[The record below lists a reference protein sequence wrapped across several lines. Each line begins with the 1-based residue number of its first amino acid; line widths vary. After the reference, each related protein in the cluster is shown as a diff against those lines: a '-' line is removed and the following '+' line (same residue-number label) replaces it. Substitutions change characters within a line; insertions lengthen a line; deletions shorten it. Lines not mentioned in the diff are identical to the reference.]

1 MGSEVD
7 CSGVSRAVWLVKV
20 KQLYFQYFRAFKLFQ
35 AVAQMVSNVTCSTIC
50 LAYELSI
57 SLVILL
63 SDIFPQVPKYL
74 SNIWME
80 NTDPSGIV
88 GSLQITK

>member
-20 KQLYFQYFRAFKLFQ
+20 KQLYFRAFKLFQ
-35 AVAQMVSNVTCSTIC
+35 AVAQMGSNVTCSTIC

>member
-1 MGSEVD
+1 MD

-20 KQLYFQYFRAFKLFQ
+20 KQLYFRAFKLSRKCDQ
-35 AVAQMVSNVTCSTIC
+35 ALN
-50 LAYELSI
+50 YELSI
-57 SLVILL
+57 SFVNLL
-63 SDIFPQVPKYL
+63 SHIFPQVPKYL